1 MADRAR
7 PREWPRAKRNGP
19 REIEPSSAAP
29 GSTEQ
34 ELGEIAF
41 KDTRKGGDLQNGAAD
56 GSVRFPPEDSGV
68 RSASGDL
75 VRFAQEA
82 RARSGSMP
90 VGTGHGIYGFDYDR
104 ELGRRVVNSAEAKV
118 VLWVF
123 ETFDAGETV
132 SRIARRLNDQAIPSK
147 RGMRW
152 GYAVVLS
159 MLRNRSYLGVDYYG
173 KTRTMRTPDGE
184 VFKVPTQ
191 AAEWVRVT
199 GFTPP
204 LVPEELFERVQSRLR
219 DGLLI

>member
-1 MADRAR
+1 MADEARAR
-7 PREWPRAKRNGP
+7 KRPFAKGAGP
-19 REIEPSSAAP
+19 REIEPSSADQ

-34 ELGEIAF
+34 QLEEIAF
-41 KDTRKGGDLQNGAAD
+41 KHTHQGCELQNGTAD
-56 GSVRFPPEDSGV
+56 GFARIRSEGLEM

-75 VRFAQEA
+75 VRSAQEA

-104 ELGRRVVNSAEAKV
+104 ELGRRVVNEAEAEV

-147 RGMRW
+147 RGMKWR
-152 GYAVVLS
+152 YAVVLS
-159 MLRNRSYLGVDYYG
+159 MLRNRSYVGVDYYG

-191 AAEWVRVT
+191 AAEWVRVR

-204 LVPEELFERVQSRLR
+204 LVPEDLFERVQSRLR